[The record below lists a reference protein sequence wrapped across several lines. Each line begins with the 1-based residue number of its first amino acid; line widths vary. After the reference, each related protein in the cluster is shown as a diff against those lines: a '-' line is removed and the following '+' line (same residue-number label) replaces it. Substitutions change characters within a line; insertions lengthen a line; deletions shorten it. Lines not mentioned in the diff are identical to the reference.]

1 MYKQIGHLTASTI
14 DNICF
19 VDTEST
25 STLVIIA
32 GGASASITATMPVGV
47 YHSCYT
53 CKMVYMPTASHV
65 KPYGTM
71 CRTIVGGSPHGLL
84 RHRDQRLLV

>member
-32 GGASASITATMPVGV
+32 GG
-47 YHSCYT
+47 
-53 CKMVYMPTASHV
+53 
-65 KPYGTM
+65 
-71 CRTIVGGSPHGLL
+71 LL
-84 RHRDQRLLV
+84 QPCCLLVCTIAAILGLHAYRITC